1 MSSELLL
8 VLDYIEREKG
18 IDKSIIVAAI
28 EAALLSA
35 ARRRFGEEADLSV
48 VIDRKTGDIDVLKD
62 GKKIESGEFGRIA
75 AQTARQ
81 IITQKIRE
89 AEREVVFGDYQAKIG
104 DITNGIVHRTEKGNI
119 IVDLGKT
126 EGVLSYKEILAGED
140 FPQGSRVRALIL
152 DVKKTSKGPQIIL
165 SRTNAGFVKRLF
177 ELEVPEIYESIVEI
191 KSIARLAG
199 ERTKVAVYSKD
210 DKIDCVGACVGVR
223 GSRIKNI
230 VRELH
235 GEKVDI
241 VRWHDD
247 IKEYVKAAISPA
259 KIKNIEL
266 APDEKKI
273 DIEVDDDQLS
283 LAIGKRGQ
291 NVRLA
296 SKLVGWSINVRSQGQ
311 VHEVSEEEHPA
322 EDTSAPQPQEPE
334 QPTAA
339 SELSQLQG
347 VGEKTLAALR
357 EAGFDSLEKIAKAA
371 IDDLTKVKGVGQK
384 RAEQMIEE
392 AKKIVPNDA

>member
-1 MSSELLL
+1 MSNELLL

-18 IDKSIIVAAI
+18 IDKSIIISAI

-35 ARRRFGEEADLSV
+35 ARKRFGEEKELTVSIDPATGQISV
-48 VIDRKTGDIDVLKD
+48 TRENQ
-62 GKKIESGEFGRIA
+62 KIKSGEFGRIA

-89 AEREVVFGDYQAKIG
+89 AEREVVYNDFQAKIG
-104 DITNGIVHRTEKGNI
+104 DITNGIVHRFEKGNI

-126 EGVLSYKEILAGED
+126 EGFLSYKELLPKEEFRQGE
-140 FPQGSRVRALIL
+140 RVRALIV
-152 DVKKTSKGPQIIL
+152 DVRKTSKGPQIVL

-177 ELEVPEIYESIVEI
+177 ELEVPEIYEGIVEI
-191 KSIARLAG
+191 KSVSRLAG

-210 DKIDCVGACVGVR
+210 EKIDCVGACVGVR

-241 VRWHDD
+241 VRWNED

-259 KIKNIEL
+259 KISKIEL
-266 APDEKKI
+266 NHEEKKMDI
-273 DIEVDDDQLS
+273 DVEEDQLS

-296 SKLVGWSINVRSQGQ
+296 SKLVGWSINVKSSAQEAKEAEKAK
-311 VHEVSEEEHPA
+311 VEVRESV
-322 EDTSAPQPQEPE
+322 
-334 QPTAA
+334 
-339 SELSQLQG
+339 LSKIHG
-347 VGEKTLAALR
+347 IGKKTLEALI
-357 EAGFDSLEKIAKAA
+357 EAGFDDMEVLKKAEVS
-371 IDDLTKVKGVGQK
+371 DLTKVKGVGKK
-384 RAEQMIEE
+384 RAEQILEQVKNLAE
-392 AKKIVPNDA
+392 

>member
-1 MSSELLL
+1 MSNELLL

-35 ARRRFGEEADLSV
+35 ARRRFGEDADLSV
-48 VIDRKTGDIDVLKD
+48 IIDRKTGDIDVLKD

-177 ELEVPEIYESIVEI
+177 ELEVPEIYEGIVEI
-191 KSIARLAG
+191 KSISRLAG
-199 ERTKVAVYSKD
+199 ERTKVAVASKD

-247 IKEYVKAAISPA
+247 IKEYVKAAMSPA
-259 KIKNIEL
+259 KIKHIDLTTE
-266 APDEKKI
+266 DKKI
-273 DIEVDDDQLS
+273 DIEVEDDQLS

-296 SKLVGWSINVRSQGQ
+296 SKLVGWSINVRGQ
-311 VHEVSEEEHPA
+311 VQAQEIVPDDNPVEDQTEQEPA
-322 EDTSAPQPQEPE
+322 EAAP
-334 QPTAA
+334 T

-347 VGEKTLAALR
+347 VGEKTLTALR
-357 EAGFDSLEKIAKAA
+357 EAGFDSLEKIARAT
-371 IDDLTKVKGVGQK
+371 IEDLTQVKGVGQK

-392 AKKIVPNDA
+392 AKKTLS